1 MLRFLGMKAGGM
13 ARHRLWPVLTASLL
27 FLGPVCVGPVRASE
41 IRVGFTQ
48 DAVTLDPAIPGNALT
63 ETILRNMFDGLLT
76 RDPQMRI
83 VPEIAESWRRVDKL
97 TYEFKLRPGVRFHD
111 GTEVTADDVKFTMD
125 RVLAGKIGGQTSPRR
140 DLLGPLAHVDIVD
153 PQTLHFVLSAPW
165 PLLPAMLPFQEIVSR
180 AFAQKVGDEGML
192 SQENGAGPFKLVEW
206 RRGDSII
213 MQRVPDYYGG
223 SPDIGKPGP
232 ALVDRL
238 IFKVM
243 PDNAARVAALLA
255 GDVDII
261 NNLPVSAMRQV
272 QASGNAEVALSNGT
286 RSNFVAINTSKP
298 PFDDARVRR
307 ALNHAVDKKLIIAR
321 LLNGNAVQLR
331 GVLSPDAFAFK
342 PDLPEYAYDPARAK
356 ALLTEAGAGGLTLTI
371 DTDGPQ
377 KEIAEAI
384 AAMLGR
390 AGVQAKVQVWETAV
404 LVPVW
409 RDAKTRAARDLLL
422 SSWGNATLDPSDIMM
437 PAIRSLGRGNYSGF
451 TNAEVDRLLD
461 AADVEVDAEKRKQAY
476 FRVQDIVTDAAPWIF
491 LYLPKDIYGVSK
503 RVHGWK
509 PQPDGKIN
517 LFRASVD

>member
-1 MLRFLGMKAGGM
+1 MRKQ
-13 ARHRLWPVLTASLL
+13 HLWPALAVSLAL
-27 FLGPVCVGPVRASE
+27 LCPPRSAGASE

-63 ETILRNMFDGLLT
+63 ETIIRNMFDGLLT
-76 RDPQMRI
+76 RGPDMKI
-83 VPEIAESWRRVDKL
+83 VPEIAESWQRVDPL
-97 TYEFKLRPGVRFHD
+97 TYEFKLRDGVRFHD
-111 GTEVTADDVKFTMD
+111 GTPVTADDVKFTMD

-140 DLLGPLAHVDIVD
+140 DLLGPLQHVDIVD
-153 PQTLHFVLSAPW
+153 PKTLRFVLAAPW

-180 AFAQKVGDEGML
+180 AFAQKVGDDGML
-192 SQENGAGPFKLVEW
+192 TQENGAGPFKLVEW

-213 MQRVPDYYGG
+213 MAQVPDYYGG
-223 SPDIGKPGP
+223 SPEIPKPGP
-232 ALVDRL
+232 ALVDRI

-243 PDNAARVAALLA
+243 PDNASRVAALLA

-272 QASGNAEVALSNGT
+272 QASDDAVVALSNGT
-286 RSNFVAINTSKP
+286 RTNFLTINTTKP
-298 PFDDARVRR
+298 PFNDIRVRQ
-307 ALNHAVDKKLIIAR
+307 ALNHAVDKKLIISR
-321 LLNGNAVQLR
+321 LLNGNAAQLN

-356 ALLTEAGAGGLTLTI
+356 AMLAEAGAANLALTI

-404 LVPVW
+404 MVPVW
-409 RDAKTRAARDLLL
+409 RDPKSRAARDLLL
-422 SSWGNATLDPSDIMM
+422 TSWGNATLDPSDIMM
-437 PAIRSLGRGNYSGF
+437 PAIRSGGRGNYSGF
-451 TNAEVDRLLD
+451 ASPEVDRLLD
-461 AADVEVDAEKRKQAY
+461 AADVEIDQDKRKAAY
-476 FRVQDIVTDAAPWIF
+476 FRVQDIVTAEAPWIF

-503 RVHGWK
+503 RVHDWK

-517 LFRASVD
+517 LLRARVD